1 MRGAISRIGQMR
13 DPGDPNDPR
22 RKLGARP
29 LRPGDPRI
37 TNPPSIEQMLREGK
51 DEAFIRDPAVAKGF
65 LTKRGDPTRGTAEAP
80 ASRIDDLRGVSGR
93 GPTLQERAEGRARA
107 NLTREDLAL
116 LAQEEPEILK
126 EYLRGMAQERDVLPE
141 RKKDVQIGDIDD
153 DFRKGSYIPRVGTPE
168 PAAFGSVPVPFRDER
183 GQIIEK
189 NVYPSE
195 LAETRDAPGDL
206 KDSTF
211 APDRTQELTLGALI
225 GEAQQGR
232 KTPVMG
238 REALETAYRNKDF
251 VHSPDRS
258 RVGFLK
264 KGDER
269 IPIYRVAGRND
280 IFRVGVPT
288 ARDYDAA
295 RRDIGD
301 PRIAESNALTSQIV
315 GKYRGK
321 KGDPTR
327 GTAGAPAS
335 RIKPEMVQAMEIG
348 AVPFLNRDDV
358 YSKIGGLRRNVEK
371 KSGTSFN
378 ELLGELQAGAFMDSP
393 SVGSIY
399 RDEAATQGQ
408 ILQLRQ
414 QGYNNLADRLEAGL
428 SQQQRSRTG
437 REVDLFSEEP
447 ADPRFQEEYV
457 VEREMTNQDITGQST
472 GDVENLGYSVISPQG
487 SFRDADAVAESG
499 PVRVVQP
506 SKMSVAPNFSAAE
519 AEKVRQQYRNPE
531 LTSFLR
537 ATSQPEIDIQ
547 SDPIQREYD
556 RRLAL
561 LRPQLAET
569 AAVEQQSSNRPQI
582 SSINATNNSMANA
595 PAPQLDVE
603 SQEQVLER
611 KRQNV
616 LAGLMARITGRS

>member
-13 DPGDPNDPR
+13 NPGDPNDPR
-22 RKLGARP
+22 RKLGPKP

-65 LTKRGDPTRGTAEAP
+65 ETE
-80 ASRIDDLRGVSGR
+80 DLRGVSGR

-141 RKKDVQIGDIDD
+141 RKKDVQIGDIDET
-153 DFRKGSYIPRVGTPE
+153 FRKGSYIPRVGTPE
-168 PAAFGSVPVPFRDER
+168 PAAFGSVPVPYRDER
-183 GQIIEK
+183 GRIVEK
-189 NVYPSE
+189 NIYPSE
-195 LAETRDAPGDL
+195 LAETRDANP
-206 KDSTF
+206 DSTF
-211 APDRTQELTLGALI
+211 APDRSEELTLGALI
-225 GEAQQGR
+225 GEAQEGR

-238 REALETAYRNKDF
+238 RQALEDAYRNDQFDVDKD
-251 VHSPDRS
+251 RN

-264 KGDER
+264 RGQER
-269 IPIYRVAGRND
+269 IPVFKVTGRDD
-280 IFRVGVPT
+280 IFRVGAPT
-288 ARDYDAA
+288 ARDYDEA

-301 PRIAESNALTSQIV
+301 PRRAEQNPLRSQIV

-321 KGDPTR
+321 KGDRTR
-327 GTAGAPAS
+327 GTGGAPAS
-335 RIKPEMVQAMEIG
+335 RIKPEMTQAMEIG

-358 YSKIGGLRRNVEK
+358 YEKIGGLRRNVEK

-393 SVGSIY
+393 SVGSVF
-399 RDEAATQGQ
+399 RDEAAVQGQ

-414 QGYNNLADRLEAGL
+414 QGYTNLADRLEAGL

-472 GDVENLGYSVISPQG
+472 GDVENLGYSVISAP
-487 SFRDADAVAESG
+487 SSRDADAVAQSG
-499 PVRVVQP
+499 PVRIVKP
-506 SKMSVAPNFSAAE
+506 GYSVESVPDIGTEAIQREFQRRAAE
-519 AEKVRQQYRNPE
+519 A
-531 LTSFLR
+531 
-537 ATSQPEIDIQ
+537 
-547 SDPIQREYD
+547 
-556 RRLAL
+556 
-561 LRPQLAET
+561 RPQLAEM

-603 SQEQVLER
+603 TQQQVLAR
-611 KRQNV
+611 TNDRARQNV
-616 LAGLMARITGRS
+616 MAGLSAGGVRANAAMEFIKRQAMNLGLI